1 MTSSWTAKKW
11 KFISRK
17 QLILILI
24 DIFNWEYFIWKDVKS
39 DWFILQ
45 ILSGVV
51 GLLHGAD
58 AYLSYVHYKTGRWI
72 MIIIGI
78 LIVYNFAMRRGNYV
92 IVYTVS
98 NSNVNSRAWISSKKN
113 WMLDWRNRFYVLIN
127 IYIIKY

>member
-127 IYIIKY
+127 TYIIKY

>member
-11 KFISRK
+11 KFINRK

-127 IYIIKY
+127 ICIIKY